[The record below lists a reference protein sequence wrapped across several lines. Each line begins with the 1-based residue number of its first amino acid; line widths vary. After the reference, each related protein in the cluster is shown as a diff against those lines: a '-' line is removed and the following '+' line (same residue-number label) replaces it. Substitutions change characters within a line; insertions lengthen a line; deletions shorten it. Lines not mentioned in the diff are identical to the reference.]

1 MTQNRLSRRAFLTAG
16 GLTLGAA
23 GLTVCRLTALSPE
36 PHPIERPSYKFG
48 GKDMNNRVLVTY
60 ATCNGSTVDVAATIA
75 ETLNTNG
82 TAVDVIPIEDEP
94 QVEDYQ
100 AVLIGSAV
108 QYASWLPQAVDF
120 VKANQEALNRLP
132 VALFCVH
139 IQNLGDDATSRQNRA
154 AYLDKVRPFVQ
165 PVAEGYFAGKFDW
178 RGAALL
184 LPGLVARFIPPID
197 LRKWDKMRAWAKH
210 IKPLLAQ

>member
-1 MTQNRLSRRAFLTAG
+1 
-16 GLTLGAA
+16 
-23 GLTVCRLTALSPE
+23 
-36 PHPIERPSYKFG
+36 
-48 GKDMNNRVLVTY
+48 MNKRVLLTY
-60 ATCNGSTVDVAATIA
+60 ATCNGATIDVARTIA

-82 TAVDVIPIEDEP
+82 SAVDVIPIEAEP
-94 QVEDYQ
+94 QVEDYET
-100 AVLIGSAV
+100 VLIGSSV

-139 IQNLGDDATSRQNRA
+139 IQNLGDDAASRKNRA

-165 PVAEGYFAGKFDW
+165 PVAEGYFAGKFDR

-197 LRKWDKMRAWAKH
+197 LRKWDKMRAWATQ
-210 IKPLLAQ
+210 IQPLLVQ